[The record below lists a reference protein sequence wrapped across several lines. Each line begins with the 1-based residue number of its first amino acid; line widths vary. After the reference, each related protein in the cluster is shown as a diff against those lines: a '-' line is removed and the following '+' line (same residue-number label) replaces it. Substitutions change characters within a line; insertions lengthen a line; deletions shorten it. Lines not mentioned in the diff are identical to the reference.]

1 MLSIRPTHR
10 VTEILHRNNP
20 DNGIESITSSL
31 KRKIMREVI
40 RMGLP
45 SMASFMLMTV
55 YDLTDTFWLAK
66 NGPAPVAAVT
76 VFGALIWILT
86 FPNQVIGAGS
96 VAIISRR
103 FGAGDLAMTERAI
116 KGTFVSKFGVGTLL
130 GLVGL
135 LITPWMMELLGAEP
149 DVARLAVDYGVIQN
163 IVLGFQLASFSVYT
177 ALRGIGRPAVGMWI
191 SVAGT
196 IVNVVLDPL
205 LIFGIGP
212 FPEMGIVG
220 ASLASAL
227 GFMTVCVAG
236 MIALSR
242 KNSPVRVH
250 WFGGVKPNIT
260 EMVKMFRIGFPAGLN
275 SLSFALM
282 MSARVKLF
290 ALYGTNAVA
299 LYGMSMKIMRVG
311 VMVIVGLGL
320 GTGALIGQYLG
331 AKKLNHAWVSAMS
344 AVQLAA
350 GSMLIIAVVFLVFS
364 SQVVKLFFDDPLLL
378 EPGIFYLRMMAL
390 GLPLIGVIIQAENAY
405 TGAGMNVP
413 PMIMG
418 MTIDWVII
426 IPIMYICGV
435 TLNFGPNGMLVGWV
449 IALALG
455 ALILLTGVRR
465 GSWLEHN
472 V

>member
-1 MLSIRPTHR
+1 MLSIRPTSR
-10 VTEILHRNNP
+10 VIEILHRNNP
-20 DNGIESITSSL
+20 ENGVESITSSL
-31 KRKIMREVI
+31 KKKITKEVI

-66 NGPAPVAAVT
+66 LGPEPVAAVT

-116 KGTFVSKFGVGTLL
+116 KGTFVSKFAVGTGL
-130 GLVGL
+130 GLIGL
-135 LITPWMMELLGAEP
+135 LITPWMMVLLGAEP
-149 DVARLAVDYGVIQN
+149 DVAKLAVDYGIIQC

-177 ALRGIGRPAVGMWI
+177 ALRGIGRPAAGMWI

-196 IVNVVLDPL
+196 IVNVVMDPL

-220 ASLASAL
+220 ASIASAL
-227 GFMTVCVAG
+227 GFITVCAVG

-242 KNSPVRVH
+242 KDSPLQVN
-250 WFGGVKPNIT
+250 WFGGVKPNVP

-282 MSARVKLF
+282 MSVRVKLF

-350 GSMLIIAVVFLVFS
+350 GSMLVVAVVLIIFAP
-364 SQVVKLFFDDPLLL
+364 QVVKVFFSDPELLI
-378 EPGIFYLRMMAL
+378 PGIFYLKMMAI
-390 GLPLIGVIIQAENAY
+390 GLPLVGVIIQAENAY
-405 TGAGMNVP
+405 SGAGMNVP
-413 PMIMG
+413 PMIIG
-418 MTIDWVII
+418 MTIDWGMI
-426 IPIMYICGV
+426 IPIMYVAGV
-435 TLNFGPNGMLVGWV
+435 TLNYGPDGMLVGWV
-449 IALALG
+449 IALTLG
-455 ALILLTGVRR
+455 ALVLLAAVRR

>member
-1 MLSIRPTHR
+1 MLSIRPTAR
-10 VTEILHRNNP
+10 VIEILHRNNP
-20 DNGIESITSSL
+20 ENGVESITASL
-31 KRKIMREVI
+31 KQKITKEVI

-55 YDLTDTFWLAK
+55 YDLTDTFWLAQM
-66 NGPAPVAAVT
+66 GPEPVAAVT

-116 KGTFVSKFGVGTLL
+116 KGTFISKFVVGTAL
-130 GLVGL
+130 GLIGL
-135 LITPWMMELLGAEP
+135 VITPWMMVLLGAEP
-149 DVARLAVDYGVIQN
+149 DVAKLAVDYGVIQC

-177 ALRGIGRPAVGMWI
+177 ALRGIGRPAIGMWI
-191 SVAGT
+191 SIVGT
-196 IVNVVLDPL
+196 LVNVVMDPL
-205 LIFGIGP
+205 LIFGVGP

-227 GFMTVCVAG
+227 GFITVCVAG
-236 MIALSR
+236 LISLKSE
-242 KNSPVRVH
+242 KSPLQVN
-250 WFGGVKPNIT
+250 WFGGVKPNVA
-260 EMVKMFRIGFPAGLN
+260 EMVKMFKIGFPAGIS

-282 MSARVKLF
+282 MSVRVKLF
-290 ALYGTNAVA
+290 ALFGTNAVA
-299 LYGMSMKIMRVG
+299 LYGMGMKITRVG

-350 GSMLIIAVVFLVFS
+350 GSMLAVAVALYIFAP
-364 SQVVKLFFDDPLLL
+364 QVVKVFFDDPELLI
-378 EPGIFYLRMMAL
+378 PGIFYLKTMAL
-390 GLPLIGVIIQAENAY
+390 GLPLVGIIIQAENAY
-405 TGAGMNVP
+405 SGAGMNVP
-413 PMIMG
+413 PMILG
-418 MTIDWVII
+418 MTIDWGLI
-426 IPIMYICGV
+426 IPIMYVSGV
-435 TLNFGPNGMLVGWV
+435 TLNFGTEGMLIGWV
-449 IALALG
+449 IALILG
-455 ALILLTGVRR
+455 ALILLSAVRR

-472 V
+472 I